1 MTTHASTN
9 PASIRALALLGGT
22 GLNVLEEAPD
32 ESVHETLDIDT
43 PYGLPSAPV
52 RLIRTEPL
60 RLLFLP
66 RHGSPHELPPHC
78 VNYRANLWALRKAG
92 AGRVLAVYAVGGLHE
107 PYRPGA
113 LAAVDQLIDY
123 TWGREHTFSDSGDV
137 PLVHV
142 DFTRPYEGPLRRA
155 LLAAAGK
162 AGIELVDGGCIGV
175 TQGPRLES
183 AAEVQRARR
192 DGCDLVGMTAL
203 PEAALARELGLDYAG
218 IAVVSNWGAGV
229 LDEPLSED
237 DIAATLQEPMQRV
250 RRLVEA
256 LQAELASGEPA

>member
-1 MTTHASTN
+1 MTLRMSTG
-9 PASIRALALLGGT
+9 PASNASLALLGGT
-22 GLNVLEEAPD
+22 GLNVLEEAP
-32 ESVHETLDIDT
+32 EKTGHKALDIET

-52 RLIRTEPL
+52 RVVRTEPL
-60 RLLFLP
+60 RLLFMP

-107 PYRPGA
+107 PYRPGT

-123 TWGREHTFSDSGDV
+123 TWGRAHTFSDSGEV

-142 DFTRPYEGPLRRA
+142 DFTRPYDGSLRRA
-155 LLAAAGK
+155 LLAVAAR
-162 AGIELVDGGCIGV
+162 AGIDLVDGGCIGV

-229 LDEPLSED
+229 RDEPLSED
-237 DIAATLQEPMQRV
+237 DFAATLQEPMQRV
-250 RRLVEA
+250 RRLVDALVARLAAGEA
-256 LQAELASGEPA
+256 A